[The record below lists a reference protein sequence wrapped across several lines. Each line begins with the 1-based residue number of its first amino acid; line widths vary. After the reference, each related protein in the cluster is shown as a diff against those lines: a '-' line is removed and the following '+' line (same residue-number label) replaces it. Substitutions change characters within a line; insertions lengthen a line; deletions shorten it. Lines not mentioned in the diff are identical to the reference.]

1 MVDTP
6 ACAATAAKVVRPV
19 ARLLLAVLVMASG
32 QMEDDRNSP
41 MGGAIGEGENH
52 FILDIGW
59 CAGNWRGSFPRT
71 VEGWSA
77 CAALSIIRAR
87 SLRPSSALN
96 ARK

>member
-1 MVDTP
+1 
-6 ACAATAAKVVRPV
+6 
-19 ARLLLAVLVMASG
+19 
-32 QMEDDRNSP
+32 

-59 CAGNWRGSFPRT
+59 CAGNWQGSFPRT
-71 VEGWSA
+71 VKGWCA

-96 ARK
+96 AKKWPQRSGQTPKERREHE